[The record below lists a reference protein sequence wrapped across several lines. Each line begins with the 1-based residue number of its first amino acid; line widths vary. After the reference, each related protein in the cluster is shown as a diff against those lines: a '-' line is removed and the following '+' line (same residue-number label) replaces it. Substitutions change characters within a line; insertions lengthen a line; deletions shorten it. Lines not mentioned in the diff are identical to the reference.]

1 MAASVHHSEYK
12 CCHQI
17 KNEHSWCINKAFF
30 YFIRVMPAVISL
42 AINSVNLA
50 GIYLLKVINR
60 NDRTKCELT
69 LKLTVKT

>member
-1 MAASVHHSEYK
+1 
-12 CCHQI
+12 
-17 KNEHSWCINKAFF
+17 
-30 YFIRVMPAVISL
+30 MPAVISL